1 MIDLAVGYIALM
13 MQGMLEELAYQ
24 VAGWA
29 RTVADAM
36 ALIER
41 AVIDYMPGT

>member
-1 MIDLAVGYIALM
+1 MLIALM

-29 RTVADAM
+29 RMVADAM